1 MRISDRAVARIVA
14 AAAASVPGTTELGR
28 SLERIAGRTYPRFDV
43 LVDDTAR
50 TCSVEAYIAVTWPSP
65 VTDVAE
71 AVRSTISTWVREY
84 TGLTVTTVNVVTGP
98 VVAAPRVTTVAPTR
112 PTLRPVT
119 VAPLRVTHP
128 VAPPGEPLRPVTVAP
143 PVALRPVTVTPT
155 RRSRVR

>member
-14 AAAASVPGTTELGR
+14 AATASVPGTTELGR

-43 LVDDTAR
+43 LVDDAAG

-71 AVRSTISTWVREY
+71 AVRTTIGTWVRET
-84 TGLTVTTVNVVTGP
+84 TGLTVTGVNVVTGP
-98 VVAAPRVTTVAPTR
+98 VVPAPRVSTVAPTR

-119 VAPLRVTHP
+119 VAPLRVNHP
-128 VAPPGEPLRPVTVAP
+128 VTPSPEPLRPVTVAP
-143 PVALRPVTVTPT
+143 PVPLRPV

>member
-1 MRISDRAVARIVA
+1 M
-14 AAAASVPGTTELGR
+14 
-28 SLERIAGRTYPRFDV
+28 
-43 LVDDTAR
+43 
-50 TCSVEAYIAVTWPSP
+50 
-65 VTDVAE
+65 
-71 AVRSTISTWVREY
+71 
-84 TGLTVTTVNVVTGP
+84 VTGP